1 MGCGQNKQII
11 QITDNN
17 DKNRLKLFEEYSE
30 LDINTYSV
38 YYYQLLWKTRPTTC
52 IYQLKIQ
59 DTLNKKEINN
69 LNLLLKHKILR
80 KYNSIESYSN
90 NRLIMYYIHCCNG
103 VIISRNSSKINY
115 YLSNYIDNIID
126 LCLVD
131 ISNVALTE
139 PEKFNI
145 HEVKSQSKFYF
156 NLNNKEIDFS
166 KINELISIGK
176 QQQIFKEEV
185 INEDEELEEKKN
197 ILKKYE
203 ISVKYDRKKYEK
215 KKNEE
220 FDEKESFFQNNEKKF
235 KEKKDNPDSPRKRAR
250 EKIDILD
257 SPRRKLSI
265 KKRRNGLISTKS
277 SIKIRNSIKFRNIE
291 NEKTASVYN
300 NNLGET
306 NTRDILS
313 ISGSYNKTIKKISA
327 INLKKS
333 KISNKIIIK
342 SKNIN
347 NIFVFKDKNY
357 SQEKGK
363 EKEKEISPKKLNHI
377 NFLENSP
384 TIKEEKTELN
394 EGNSSINNNSNNNN
408 NLDIKTINNELN
420 NLSDQL
426 KKVKTFKK
434 IERINTIKN
443 FDRVNTYKKLSNKS
457 ITSQIKNNY
466 QELFICPYEI
476 RGKCLII
483 KENRFTPEINR
494 ELEQL
499 FFEKTYGDENAKNN
513 NYSPYDHI
521 EYIYIPERKRINRRS
536 RIMIQSIKSV
546 NLINAE
552 YLSNIDKNN
561 DGNSKVK
568 DYIIIHNRFKVPF
581 ELRESNNRINKIL
594 FLVSEFGSDSQ
605 YYFKEFID
613 MLSNYKNLIQIKI
626 NKSPN
631 LSSNFLGW
639 KFFQKLFSGNFS
651 IRWVSLKDSLLGDK
665 ETGIIISSMLLK
677 RIRYLNISN
686 NSISNK
692 AMYYLS
698 KFLIKNQTL
707 SILCMSKNKNITVE
721 GIKPIAKALQ
731 MHPNIIKLDVSHM
744 DLKGSGQFFADL
756 ITENKCLQELN
767 LRNTNLIK
775 SDICSLAE
783 KLTNEDS
790 PIINL
795 DIGLNSNIGDD
806 GLKEIGKII
815 NNNRRLKSIGL
826 DGLNLSMNN
835 YLPIFEAICK
845 NRNIESY
852 SLNMNWKLPLK
863 GILNFFLKNPHVKE
877 ISITPWDIEK
887 EQDKK
892 FTKGQLYALEKF
904 HLKAPNV
911 IIKGINFVEYEGN
924 GNDIFEELNGIK

>member
-17 DKNRLKLFEEYSE
+17 SKNHLKLFEEYSE

-52 IYQLKIQ
+52 IYQLKVQ
-59 DTLNKKEINN
+59 DTLNKKEVNN
-69 LNLLLKHKILR
+69 LYLLLKHKLLR
-80 KYNSIESYSN
+80 KYNNLESYSN
-90 NRLIMYYIHCCNG
+90 NRLIIYYIHCCNG

-126 LCLVD
+126 ICLVD

-139 PEKFNI
+139 PEKFNM

-176 QQQIFKEEV
+176 QPQIFKEEV
-185 INEDEELEEKKN
+185 INEDEEFEEKKN

-203 ISVKYDRKKYEK
+203 IIVKYDRKKYEK

-220 FDEKESFFQNNEKKF
+220 FDEKESFFQNNKINS
-235 KEKKDNPDSPRKRAR
+235 KEKKDNQDSPRKRAR
-250 EKIDILD
+250 ERKDILE

-265 KKRRNGLISTKS
+265 KKRRNGIISTRS
-277 SIKIRNSIKFRNIE
+277 SIKIRNSIKFRNLE
-291 NEKTASVYN
+291 NEKTASILN
-300 NNLGET
+300 NNLQET
-306 NTRDILS
+306 NTRDLLS
-313 ISGSYNKTIKKISA
+313 ISGSYNKTIKKLPI
-327 INLKKS
+327 INLKKT
-333 KISNKIIIK
+333 KINNKIIIK
-342 SKNIN
+342 NKCIN
-347 NIFVFKDKNY
+347 KIFAFKDKNV
-357 SQEKGK
+357 SQGK
-363 EKEKEISPKKLNHI
+363 EKEKEITPKKLTHI
-377 NFLENSP
+377 KFLENSP
-384 TIKEEKTELN
+384 TQKDEKTELN
-394 EGNSSINNNSNNNN
+394 EGNSSINNNN
-408 NLDIKTINNELN
+408 NLDIKAINNELN
-420 NLSDQL
+420 ALSNQL
-426 KKVKTFKK
+426 KRETTFRKKERTNTLKTL
-434 IERINTIKN
+434 
-443 FDRVNTYKKLSNKS
+443 DRVNTFKKLTNKS
-457 ITSQIKNNY
+457 ITKQIKNNY

-476 RGKCLII
+476 RDKCLII

-499 FFEKTYGDENAKNN
+499 FFEKTYGDESSKSN

-521 EYIYIPERKRINRRS
+521 EYIYIPERKRIYRRS

-605 YYFKEFID
+605 YYLKEFID
-613 MLSNYKNLIQIKI
+613 MLSNYKNLIQINI

-631 LSSNFLGW
+631 LSSGFVGW
-639 KFFQKLFSGNFS
+639 KFFKKLFSENFN
-651 IRWVSLKDSLLGDK
+651 IRWVSLKDSLLEDR
-665 ETGIIISSMLLK
+665 ENGIIISSMILK

-686 NSISNK
+686 NNISNK

-707 SILCMSKNKNITVE
+707 SILYMSKNRNITTE
-721 GIKPIAKALQ
+721 GIKPITKALQ

-756 ITENKCLQELN
+756 IAENKCLQELY
-767 LRNTNLIK
+767 LRDTNLIK

-790 PIINL
+790 PIIKL
-795 DIGLNSNIGDD
+795 DIGLNCNIGDN

-815 NNNRRLKSIGL
+815 NNNRSLRSIGL

-835 YLPIFEAICK
+835 YLPIFEAISK